1 MVRAPGRSSRLRVL
15 NTTGPMGGSD
25 PLVGSRRSGRRTIS
39 RMAAAGVVLLVIGLV
54 VAISE
59 AHQPTHGI
67 AGGLGVAVMA
77 VGIAF
82 ALTGAGA
89 GVAIGIA
96 AAAVLAAGGAGGVA
110 FAVNRTGAVRRR
122 RVRGGAEGLI
132 GQIGVVRTW
141 SPELASGSVS
151 LAGGVWRAR
160 RSEQAADPLDSLGS
174 PGADCPEKTPDGEL
188 HVGDRVV
195 VENLSGLTVSV
206 RPAEEWELF

>member
-1 MVRAPGRSSRLRVL
+1 
-15 NTTGPMGGSD
+15 
-25 PLVGSRRSGRRTIS
+25 
-39 RMAAAGVVLLVIGLV
+39 MAAAGVVLLVIGLL

-59 AHQPTHGI
+59 AHRPTHGI
-67 AGGLGVAVMA
+67 SGGLGVAVMA
-77 VGIAF
+77 VGIAL

-141 SPELASGSVS
+141 SAGSGSVS
-151 LAGGVWRAR
+151 LAGGVWRAQ
-160 RSEQAADPLDSLGS
+160 RSEAPEDPLDSLDSLDSDGDANRDGNGDGAPERAPEPGS
-174 PGADCPEKTPDGEL
+174 EPRERNGTEL
-188 HVGDRVV
+188 HVGDKVV

-206 RPAEEWELF
+206 RPAEDWELF

>member
-1 MVRAPGRSSRLRVL
+1 
-15 NTTGPMGGSD
+15 
-25 PLVGSRRSGRRTIS
+25 
-39 RMAAAGVVLLVIGLV
+39 MAAAGVVLLVIGLL

-59 AHQPTHGI
+59 AHRPTHGI

-96 AAAVLAAGGAGGVA
+96 AAAALAAGGAGGVA
-110 FAVNRTGAVRRR
+110 FTINRTGAVRRR

-132 GQIGVVRTW
+132 GQIGVVRAW
-141 SPELASGSVS
+141 SPENEDGSVS
-151 LAGGVWRAR
+151 LAGAVWHAR
-160 RSEQAADPLDSLGS
+160 RSPAPEDPLAALEVDEGAAGPNGS
-174 PGADCPEKTPDGEL
+174 GGPEL

-195 VENLSGLTVSV
+195 VEHLSGLTVSV
-206 RPAEEWELF
+206 RPAEDWELL